1 MMKTI
6 SLAANP
12 SSSAGEARPHSQ
24 AWIGWLPLVVL
35 PPTVLAFQSMLV
47 PWAFMWLLA
56 FAIFA
61 GCKWQTWWQLRAA
74 RTVGVLRSLGYLLL
88 WPGMDAEQF
97 FATRAAAPAINPR
110 EWIAPS
116 LKTLAGALL
125 IWSAARL
132 VSPQHPLRAG
142 WLAML
147 GIILFLHFGVFHLL
161 SLAWRSVS
169 VQAEPLMRQPLKS
182 QSLGELWG
190 RRWNLGFR
198 RLSHT
203 LVFGPLQTRFGVVA
217 ATLGTFLASGLIHDL
232 AISVPAHGGY
242 GLPTLYFLIQGC
254 GVIAERSRT
263 GKKLRLGR
271 GTRGRAWTALM
282 ALGPLCLLFHPWF
295 VLRVI
300 VPFLHAVVR

>member
-1 MMKTI
+1 MKAI
-6 SLAANP
+6 PLAANKLN
-12 SSSAGEARPHSQ
+12 STGEIRAHSHT
-24 AWIGWLPLVVL
+24 WIGWVPLVVL
-35 PPTVLAFQSMLV
+35 PPAVLAVQSMLV

-61 GCKWQTWWQLRAA
+61 GCKWQTWWQVRAI
-74 RTVGVLRSLGYLLL
+74 RTVGALRSLGYLLL

-97 FATRAAAPAINPR
+97 FATSAATPPTNPR
-110 EWIAPS
+110 EWIEPS
-116 LKTLAGALL
+116 LKTLAGALF

-132 VSPQHPLRAG
+132 VSPEHPLRAG

-161 SLAWRSVS
+161 SLAWRSVG
-169 VQAEPLMRQPLKS
+169 VQAEPLMRQPLES
-182 QSLGELWG
+182 QSLGALWG

-203 LVFGPLQTRFGVVA
+203 LVFSPLQRRFGVVA

-232 AISVPAHGGY
+232 AISVPAHAGY
-242 GLPTLYFLIQGC
+242 GLPTAYFLIQGC
-254 GVIAERSRT
+254 GVIAERSKT
-263 GKKLRLGR
+263 GKKMRLGR
-271 GTRGRAWTALM
+271 GTLGRAWTALV
-282 ALGPLCLLFHPWF
+282 ALGPLCFLFHPWF